1 MSDER
6 QASCGGQTLYI
17 ILGLAAAIAI
27 TWEQNCSTTVKVIA
41 IILALIGCVPL
52 GIIGYKIGSLI
63 ANTICPDA
71 IFTNVENTGRAYI
84 YMILCHFLPKFFCC
98 VILIALPSGILTSLF
113 ERDEYSYS
121 QESNTT
127 YQTTKNVSDGQSFLE
142 MLEDD
147 INNNQLTP
155 LVYND
160 NVFLTKDS
168 KWVFY
173 LYIPNSKHNQ
183 ATVYTET
190 SQLDASWHKLN
201 EMNSRVLLSEKD
213 YTIWQ
218 KGISDFYVK
227 TPKGNFFSV
236 STKVRDTAKAK
247 RP

>member
-1 MSDER
+1 M
-6 QASCGGQTLYI
+6 
-17 ILGLAAAIAI
+17 
-27 TWEQNCSTTVKVIA
+27 
-41 IILALIGCVPL
+41 
-52 GIIGYKIGSLI
+52 
-63 ANTICPDA
+63 
-71 IFTNVENTGRAYI
+71 
-84 YMILCHFLPKFFCC
+84 
-98 VILIALPSGILTSLF
+98 IALPSGILTSIF

-127 YQTTKNVSDGQSFLE
+127 YQTTKNGSDGQSFLE

-201 EMNSRVLLSEKD
+201 EMNSRFLLSEKD

>member
-17 ILGLAAAIAI
+17 ILGLATAIAI

-63 ANTICPDA
+63 ANIICPDA
-71 IFTNVENTGRAYI
+71 IITNVENTGRAYI

-98 VILIALPSGILTSLF
+98 VILIALPSGILTSIF

-121 QESNTT
+121 EESNTT
-127 YQTTKNVSDGQSFLE
+127 YQATNNVAEGQTFLE

-147 INNNQLTP
+147 INNNKLTP
-155 LVYND
+155 LVYTN

-173 LYIPNSKHNQ
+173 LYIANSKHNQ
-183 ATVYTET
+183 ATVYKET
-190 SQLDASWHKLN
+190 KQLDLSSESNISSSSKVLLN
-201 EMNSRVLLSEKD
+201 EKK
-213 YTIWQ
+213 YIIWQ
-218 KGISDFYVK
+218 KSSSEFYVK
-227 TPKGNFFSV
+227 TPKGNIFSV
-236 STKVRDTAKAK
+236 STKVRNTAKAGK
-247 RP
+247 A